1 MIKKSRGSE
10 HKRDKRTDHVDV
22 LKALKIASR
31 LALKGRRYIPALVM
45 FLFRDISFSSVITSK
60 LNSMDEDFSTIVLY
74 SSISSKQCTASGKSG
89 MNGIY
94 QTYLF
99 RESRFS
105 IRTCFKQLISDFLLP
120 AIFLKLDFG
129 TVMAYSPVSQAIL
142 VDSEINGFAYKVDG
156 NAENAANVLWKDYQY
171 TRQKGMSL

>member
-10 HKRDKRTDHVDV
+10 HKRDKRKDHVDV

-31 LALKGRRYIPALVM
+31 LALKGRGYIPALVM
-45 FLFRDISFSSVITSK
+45 FLFRDISFSSGITSK

-74 SSISSKQCTASGKSG
+74 SSISSKQCTASVKNR

-171 TRQKGMSL
+171 TRQKACL